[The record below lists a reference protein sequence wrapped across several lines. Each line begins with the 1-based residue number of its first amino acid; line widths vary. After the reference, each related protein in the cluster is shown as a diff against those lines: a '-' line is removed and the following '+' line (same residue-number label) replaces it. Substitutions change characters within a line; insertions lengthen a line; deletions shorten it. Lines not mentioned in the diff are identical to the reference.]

1 MYIPKAFE
9 APDVPAMQTLMRAHP
24 LGALVTLSP
33 SGLEANHIPMQL
45 LADAGPHGVLRAH
58 VARANPLVR
67 DLQAAD
73 ALVIFQGPQA
83 YVSPLWYPSKQL
95 TGKAVPTWNYMVV
108 HAHGPLRIV
117 EEAQWLRAQ
126 LEALTATHEAGKAQP
141 WSMDDAPQDYIATM
155 MNAIVGIEIPIM
167 RLEGKWKLS
176 QNQPPPN
183 RDGVIAG
190 LAALGDAG
198 ALDVADHMQALQP

>member
-9 APDVPAMQTLMRAHP
+9 APAVAAMQTLMRAHP
-24 LGALVTLSP
+24 LAALVTLSP

-45 LADAGPHGVLRAH
+45 LADAGPHGLLRGH
-58 VARANPLVR
+58 VARANPLLR
-67 DLQAAD
+67 DLQLLD

-83 YVSPLWYPSKQL
+83 YVSPGWYPTKQV

-117 EEAQWLRAQ
+117 EDADWLRAQ
-126 LEALTATHEAGKAQP
+126 LAALTATHEAPQAQP
-141 WSMDDAPQDYIATM
+141 WSMDEAPPDYIDTLM
-155 MNAIVGIEIPIM
+155 KAIVGIEIPIV

-176 QNQPPPN
+176 QNQPEQN
-183 RDGVIAG
+183 RQGVIAG
-190 LAALGDAG
+190 
-198 ALDVADHMQALQP
+198 MQEQSSQ

>member
-1 MYIPKAFE
+1 MYIPKSFA
-9 APDVPAMQTLMRAHP
+9 APSAAAMHTLMRAHP
-24 LGALVTLSP
+24 LGALVTLAQA
-33 SGLEANHIPMQL
+33 GLVANHIPMQL

-83 YVSPLWYPSKQL
+83 YVSPGWYPSKQL

-117 EEAQWLRAQ
+117 EEAPWLRAQ
-126 LEALTATHEAGKAQP
+126 LEALTATHEAGQAQP

-183 RDGVIAG
+183 RDMVIAG
-190 LAALGDAG
+190 LGALGDAG
-198 ALDVADHMQALQP
+198 AQAVADHMQALQP

>member
-1 MYIPKAFE
+1 MYIPKSFA
-9 APDVPAMQTLMRAHP
+9 APSAAAMHTLMRAHP
-24 LGALVTLSP
+24 LGALVTLAQA
-33 SGLEANHIPMQL
+33 GLVANHIPMQL

-176 QNQPPPN
+176 QNQLPPN

>member
-1 MYIPKAFE
+1 MH
-9 APDVPAMQTLMRAHP
+9 TLMRAHP
-24 LGALVTLSP
+24 LGALVTLAQA
-33 SGLEANHIPMQL
+33 GLVANHIPMQL

-58 VARANPLVR
+58 VARANLLVR

>member
-1 MYIPKAFE
+1 MYIPKSFA
-9 APDVPAMQTLMRAHP
+9 APSAAAMHTLMRAHP
-24 LGALVTLSP
+24 LGALVTLAQA
-33 SGLEANHIPMQL
+33 GLVANHIPMQL

-83 YVSPLWYPSKQL
+83 YVSPGWYPSKQL

-198 ALDVADHMQALQP
+198 ALEVADHMQALQP

>member
-1 MYIPKAFE
+1 MYIPKSFA
-9 APDVPAMQTLMRAHP
+9 APSAAAMHTLMRAHP
-24 LGALVTLSP
+24 LGALVTLAQA
-33 SGLEANHIPMQL
+33 GLVANHIPMQL

-155 MNAIVGIEIPIM
+155 MNAIVGIEIPIA

-198 ALDVADHMQALQP
+198 ALAVADHMQALQP

>member
-1 MYIPKAFE
+1 
-9 APDVPAMQTLMRAHP
+9 
-24 LGALVTLSP
+24 
-33 SGLEANHIPMQL
+33 MQL

>member
-1 MYIPKAFE
+1 MYIPKSFA
-9 APDVPAMQTLMRAHP
+9 APSAAAMHTLMRAHP
-24 LGALVTLSP
+24 LGALVTLAQA
-33 SGLEANHIPMQL
+33 GLVANHIPMQL

>member
-1 MYIPKAFE
+1 MYIPKSFA
-9 APDVPAMQTLMRAHP
+9 APSAAAMHTLMRAHP
-24 LGALVTLSP
+24 LGALVTLAQA
-33 SGLEANHIPMQL
+33 GLVANHIPMQL

-155 MNAIVGIEIPIM
+155 MNAIVGIEIPIA